1 MIAFTWKILIIFG
14 DVYTCEGTITLSQ
27 RGASAQVIVSHNHS
41 TQVSDLFRSSPPW
54 SPNEMI
60 VTDICQYILFPIK

>member
-27 RGASAQVIVSHNHS
+27 RGASAQVIIIHNHK
-41 TQVSDLFRSSPPW
+41 
-54 SPNEMI
+54 
-60 VTDICQYILFPIK
+60 FPIYSVLPLLGHQMK